1 MSEIKT
7 LDVEV
12 SFPDILDVDV
22 DFGQT
27 LTKIV
32 APERYMGPFE
42 FHVSDE
48 DQIIP
53 VKEKTPVEN
62 ICVKGITGEKTITE
76 NGTYDTLADKTVVVD
91 VPQRFTLD
99 NIADKSALKNLGE
112 ITINLTKLSDD
123 AFHGWSFETIHL
135 PNLERFPLYYPFN
148 SYGQTGV
155 KYVDMPNV
163 YYLGKTFYGQTQFLG
178 TYGDGDGV
186 LKLKKVTHVTFDCFY
201 QCSKLKKVY
210 FYKKATLDDRPFHSC
225 SGITD
230 IYVPWS
236 TGEVSGAPW
245 GATNAT
251 IHYDTVYDED
261 GNVVSST

>member
-1 MSEIKT
+1 MDIDVIVERKSF
-7 LDVEV
+7 DVELEV
-12 SFPDILDVDV
+12 GNPVVEVKAPDH
-22 DFGQT
+22 
-27 LTKIV
+27 
-32 APERYMGPFE
+32 YNGPFDI
-42 FHVSDE
+42 FPSDE

-53 VKEKTPVEN
+53 VKEKMPVED

-76 NGTYDTLADKTVVVD
+76 NGTYNTLEDKAVTVD

-99 NIADKSALKNLGE
+99 NIADKSALQNLGE
-112 ITINLTKLSDD
+112 ITINLTTLNNE

-135 PNLERFPLYYPFN
+135 PNLTRFPQYYPFN
-148 SYGQTGV
+148 SYNQTGV

-163 YYLGKTFYGQTQFLG
+163 YYLGKTFYGQSQFLG

-186 LKLKKVTHVTFDCFY
+186 LKLKNVTYVTFDCFY
-201 QCSKLKKVY
+201 QCAKLKKVY
-210 FYKKATLDDRPFHSC
+210 FYKKATLVDQPFHNC

-236 TGEVSGAPW
+236 SGEVSGAPW

-251 IHYDTVYDED
+251 IHYDTIYDED